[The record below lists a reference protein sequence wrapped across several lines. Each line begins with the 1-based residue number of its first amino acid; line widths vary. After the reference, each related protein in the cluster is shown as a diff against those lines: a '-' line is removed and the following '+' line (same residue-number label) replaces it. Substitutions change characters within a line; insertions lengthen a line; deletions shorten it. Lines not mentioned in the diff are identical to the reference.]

1 MPSQGARTTA
11 SRADAGISVA
21 DTTVAPG
28 SAATVEIR
36 VARLATGSWLS
47 LPLGIAHGRRPGP
60 FLWLSAAIHGDEV
73 NGVPI
78 IREVMHRLDPKRM
91 RGTVIAVPIV
101 NAFGLVNESRYLPD
115 RRDLNRSF
123 PGSRRGSLA
132 AQVAHLFMKEVV
144 ERCELGIDLHSGS
157 GGRNNLPQ
165 IRCDL
170 DDEETRRLAA
180 AFGAPLTLHSRVRDG
195 SLRAAAIAKGIRVLL
210 YEAGEASRFDSRA
223 IGIGA
228 EGILRVMRAK
238 GMIAG
243 EVRATTRTAVSR
255 KSAWAR
261 APRGGFCQLRTR
273 LGDRVTKGQ
282 KLAEVFDALDRE
294 GSFLKAPNDGL
305 VIGLLEAALVNRGDA
320 VVHVAELE

>member
-1 MPSQGARTTA
+1 MPSRGTRKTA
-11 SRADAGISVA
+11 SRVSPLAVAGTSVL
-21 DTTVAPG
+21 PG
-28 SAATVEIR
+28 TSTSFEIP

-47 LPLGIAHGRRPGP
+47 LPLGIAHGARPGP
-60 FLWLSAAIHGDEV
+60 ILWLSAAIHGDEV
-73 NGVPI
+73 TGVPV
-78 IREVMHRLDPKRM
+78 IREVMRRLDPERM
-91 RGTVIAVPIV
+91 GGTLIAVPIV
-101 NAFGLVNESRYLPD
+101 NPFGLVNESRYLPD

-132 AQVAHLFMKEVV
+132 AQIAHQFMTQVV

-170 DDEETRRLAA
+170 DDDETRRLAG
-180 AFGAPLTLHSRVRDG
+180 AFGAPVTLHSRVRDG
-195 SLRAAAIAKGIRVLL
+195 SLRAAATAKGIRVLL

-223 IGIGA
+223 IRIGV
-228 EGILRVMRAK
+228 EGILRVLKAK

-243 EVRATTRTAVSR
+243 EARAATPTLVAR

-261 APRGGFCQLRTR
+261 APRGGFCQLHTR
-273 LGDRVTKGQ
+273 LGARVEKGQ
-282 KLAEVFDALDRE
+282 RLAEVFGALDRD
-294 GSFLKAPNDGL
+294 GSALKSPAEGL